1 MLVVDG
7 IFPVSAPIPTP
18 SSEASGHE
26 ASFEKDPHDNALAFV
41 GLIVGS
47 LRLRRCDVSL
57 PLGILDWINV
67 LPRRGE
73 TMRGDRCS
81 AGEGARVVS
90 RHGFIIVDLIFV
102 DQACDKCGTF

>member
-67 LPRRGE
+67 HRPSQGV
-73 TMRGDRCS
+73 
-81 AGEGARVVS
+81 ARQCAAIDVRQVL
-90 RHGFIIVDLIFV
+90 VLLAAMDLSSS
-102 DQACDKCGTF
+102 T